1 MMHVLTILRTYLGMS
16 QIALAKKAGITQ
28 PDLCEMENLE
38 PYGRLDK
45 YRRVK
50 EVLGIPMDAI
60 MKNDVGLIPPS
71 FFEKNP
77 PQQYLPGPTDPKLMI
92 GRLGEDFIFA
102 REQERLREKYPIHAK
117 LVLPL
122 YKMKAQRI
130 GCDLISYDD
139 NGKPV
144 CMEVKTTGKSERT
157 FTMTKNELELAQ
169 KLVKEGEQYTI
180 VFINNWGTAEQT
192 VQDISHEEF
201 FTNYDVNAQKFFCSL
216 KKEKENNRITG
227 LAYFRR
233 LYGLKEREMAE
244 AANISQNKW
253 CLYET
258 GYTEPP
264 VQVVLRVSN
273 VLGTSVDDLLEDYDA
288 REM

>member
-1 MMHVLTILRTYLGMS
+1 MHMLTIIRMYLGMS

-28 PDLCEMENLE
+28 PDLCEMETME
-38 PYGRLDK
+38 PYGRFDK

-50 EVLGIPMDAI
+50 EVLGIPLDAI
-60 MKNDVGLIPPS
+60 VKNDVGLIPTS
-71 FFEKNP
+71 FFEKHP
-77 PQQYLPGPTDPKLMI
+77 PQQYLPGSTDPKLMI

-130 GCDLISYDD
+130 GCDILTYDD

-169 KLVKEGEQYTI
+169 KLVKEGEQYRI
-180 VFINNWGTAEQT
+180 VFINNWGTPQQS

-201 FTNYDVNAQKFFCSL
+201 FASYDVNAQKFSCSP
-216 KKEKENNRITG
+216 KKEKDCNQITG

-253 CLYET
+253 CIYET
-258 GYTEPP
+258 GCTEPP
-264 VQVVLRVSN
+264 VQVVLRVSHM
-273 VLGTSVDDLLEDYDA
+273 LGASIDELLETYDA
-288 REM
+288 REV